1 MKVLR
6 LVCLCLVLLIVA
18 RPAYAVQG
26 VPPPLPCSLRGTVL
40 LNGVTVP
47 VGTAVT
53 VGSGASIY
61 QTTTTTIYEGV
72 SSYSLIVPADNPDT
86 DVREGGVEGETLEFT
101 VGGRRAAQT
110 ALWSSGAILT
120 LNLTASGPTPT
131 ASATSNAPPTATAT
145 PSKTP
150 VPSPT
155 PSPTEFLERVVFY
168 PASDTQI
175 NSWYPST
182 NYDASQYFTVRQGD
196 VIASLLLFDVASLAG
211 REVRSARLELYPIKR
226 SNSAALTISAYR
238 VLRPWVSKQTTWAEA
253 SAGTAWDRAG
263 CNGEN
268 MDRDALASATILAD
282 AVDKWY
288 GLDITEMAR
297 TWVADAAQNQ
307 GVILKGS
314 GGTSVE
320 YNFASKE
327 SADANVRPRLVV
339 DLGMGPTASV
349 TVAPAETA
357 TQAPTSTVMPTAL
370 TTPAGSATPTS
381 TARPTNTATPASSSV
396 ATATPQPSLTPSI
409 TPSPL
414 ATPSSTPL
422 VEVVLSPASDTYINS
437 WYPSTNYDGSQ
448 FVNVRQGDVMAAL
461 LRFEVA
467 SLGGQD
473 IRSARLELY
482 SGKRSNSA
490 QLTVSTYRAL
500 RPWVGSQATWSQAS
514 IGGAW
519 DRAGCNGEGTDRDA
533 AASSTTPV
541 DTLGRWYSWDITDM
555 VRTWVADATQNQGVI
570 LKGSGGTSVEYDFAS
585 VESADATIRPRLIVE
600 TAMVPTTTAT
610 VAPTQTPTSTLVP
623 TGSATP
629 TGTAR
634 PTSTMTPTSISTA
647 SATPQSSPTPSSTPS
662 LSPTPSPTELAEEA
676 VLYPTS
682 DTYINSWYPSTNY
695 DASHFVNV
703 RQGDVMAALLHFDM
717 AGVAGQE
724 IRSAR
729 LELYASKRSN
739 SAQLTISAYRV
750 LRPWVGKQATWS
762 QASTGVA
769 WDRLGCNGEGMD
781 RDAAASSTV
790 SVDAV
795 ARRYSLDVTEIVR
808 AWVSDAAQNQGVV
821 LKGSGGVSVEYGFA
835 SRESADTTIR
845 PRLIVECAVRPTS
858 GAISDSAGRPLS
870 AGHPTLEKPRE
881 RAN

>member
-1 MKVLR
+1 MNTLR
-6 LVCLCLVLLIVA
+6 IICLSLVLTAMAAPVRA
-18 RPAYAVQG
+18 MQSA
-26 VPPPLPCSLRGTVL
+26 PPPLPCSLSGTVL
-40 LNGVTVP
+40 LNGGNVP

-53 VGSGASIY
+53 VGSGGSIY

-155 PSPTEFLERVVFY
+155 PSPTEVLERVVFY

-268 MDRDALASATILAD
+268 MDREALASATILAD

-288 GLDITEMAR
+288 GLDIADMAR
-297 TWVADAAQNQ
+297 AWAADAAQNQ

-339 DLGMGPTASV
+339 QLGVGPTA
-349 TVAPAETA
+349 TITGAPAETA
-357 TQAPTSTVMPTAL
+357 TQAPTSTLLPTAL
-370 TTPAGSATPTS
+370 ATPTS
-381 TARPTNTATPASSSV
+381 TARPTNTATPTSSAV
-396 ATATPQPSLTPSI
+396 ATATPRPSLTPSH

-414 ATPSSTPL
+414 AMPSPTPL
-422 VEVVLSPASDTYINS
+422 VEVVLPPASDTYINS
-437 WYPSTNYDGSQ
+437 WYPSSNYDGSQ

-461 LRFEVA
+461 LRFDVA
-467 SLGGQD
+467 SLGGRE

-482 SGKRSNSA
+482 ASKRSNTA
-490 QLTVSTYRAL
+490 QLTISTYRVL
-500 RPWVGSQATWSQAS
+500 RPWLGKQATWSQAVTS
-514 IGGAW
+514 GPW

-533 AASSTTPV
+533 AASSTISA
-541 DTLGRWYSWDITDM
+541 DALGRWYSWDITDI
-555 VRTWVADATQNQGVI
+555 VRTWAADATQNQGVI

-585 VESADATIRPRLIVE
+585 QESADATIRPRLIVE
-600 TAMVPTTTAT
+600 TAIGPITTAT
-610 VAPTQTPTSTLVP
+610 VAPTQAPTATTVLAESATP
-623 TGSATP
+623 TGSAIP

-634 PTSTMTPTSISTA
+634 PTSTMAPTSISTA
-647 SATPQSSPTPSSTPS
+647 SVTPQSSPTPSSTPG

-703 RQGDVMAALLHFDM
+703 RQGDVMAALLHFDV
-717 AGVAGQE
+717 AAVAGRE

-729 LELYASKRSN
+729 LELYAGRRSN

-769 WDRLGCNGEGMD
+769 WDRAGCNGAGTD

-795 ARRYSLDVTEIVR
+795 ARWYSLDVTEIVR
-808 AWVSDAAQNQGVV
+808 AWASDAAQNQGLV
-821 LKGSGGVSVEYGFA
+821 LKGSGGASVEYGFA

-845 PRLIVECAVRPTS
+845 PRLVVDFAVSATP
-858 GAISDSAGRPLS
+858 GAVSYSAGRPLQAS
-870 AGHPTLEKPRE
+870 HPTQRKPRE
-881 RAN
+881 TAN